1 MRFQCKMRF
10 VKGFVLPETMRVKM
24 SHDIEAMMEAYEMTK
39 EQIQSYA
46 ENLRMEEHSESTV
59 QKYANAL
66 TAFYDWLSEDKSVI
80 KERLLAW
87 KAEIGVKNAAS
98 TVNR

>member
-1 MRFQCKMRF
+1 M
-10 VKGFVLPETMRVKM
+10 PEAMRVKM

-59 QKYANAL
+59 
-66 TAFYDWLSEDKSVI
+66 
-80 KERLLAW
+80 
-87 KAEIGVKNAAS
+87 
-98 TVNR
+98 